1 MWQYARIDKKRAFL
15 CSDFGYD
22 YAVRTFGKVFVDS
35 LPKFVKGK
43 NKGKT
48 KGSIEWAR
56 CVEGGFYKTGY
67 NRGEGFVENRVGKIV
82 SIVINV
88 QGWGDHYPVYIALKG
103 EGAYYKTSKDNPNI
117 VHYVEYGKKP
127 VDRVY
132 GDPTEFINQQDF
144 YHNKASWTLGEDQG
158 DNDSDFYGYEDDE
171 RATPNM
177 MQ

>member
-56 CVEGGFYKTGY
+56 CVEGGWYKTGAY
-67 NRGEGFVENRVGKIV
+67 RGQGFVENQVGKV
-82 SIVINV
+82 VAIVINL
-88 QGWGDHYPVYIALKG
+88 QPWGSSKPHYVALKG
-103 EGAYYKTSKDNPNI
+103 MGDYYKTHKSY
-117 VHYVEYGKKP
+117 VLHYVEYGKKP

-132 GDPTEFINQQDF
+132 EDPTESINQQDF
-144 YHNKASWTLGEDQG
+144 YHNKASWTIGEDQG
-158 DNDSDFYGYEDDE
+158 DNDSDFYEYEDDE